1 MKALLVVLAVV
12 ALWWLLRGSLR
23 RRMQAP
29 PKRRAKPGAAQPILA
44 CAQCGLHL
52 PRDEALPGR
61 GGVFCSDA
69 HRTAFEKANPAP

>member
-1 MKALLVVLAVV
+1 MKAALVLLAVL

-23 RRMQAP
+23 RRTQV
-29 PKRRAKPGAAQPILA
+29 PKRRAKPDAPQPILA
-44 CAQCGLHL
+44 CAHCGLHM

-69 HRTAFEKANPAP
+69 HRAAFEKAHPAP

>member
-1 MKALLVVLAVV
+1 MKAALVVLAVL

-23 RRMQAP
+23 RRTQVP
-29 PKRRAKPGAAQPILA
+29 RRRAKSGAPQPILA
-44 CAQCGLHL
+44 CAHCGLHL

-69 HRTAFEKANPAP
+69 HRAAFEKAHPAP